1 MHTLIMFDRWRGAYE
16 ISEMQGKFVMVVLV
30 YSVAARDGYKN
41 VSGTRPHGTCPALRQ
56 RSYH

>member
-16 ISEMQGKFVMVVLV
+16 ISEMRGKFVMVV

-56 RSYH
+56 RS